1 MSKKFQ
7 KIVPIPFLLAFNTH
21 WVTNTNK
28 AMWQNFNIYFMITVF
43 FEFSLL
49 SILYCRLLSYCRD
62 SKVLYCC
69 TVETVILETA
79 VPCLL
84 AAITQLPIPIHY
96 CTISPFSEN
105 YEQNS
110 DTGVW
115 LKVKKFISFAFS
127 ANMDKWIICGLMG
140 ECKFFFWGPISR
152 NTSKMMF
159 LSDQT
164 LT

>member
-1 MSKKFQ
+1 MGWHLTLIEWQILIKQ
-7 KIVPIPFLLAFNTH
+7 CGKILYILYDYCIFRVF
-21 WVTNTNK
+21 
-28 AMWQNFNIYFMITVF
+28 IT
-43 FEFSLL
+43 
-49 SILYCRLLSYCRD
+49 ILYCRLLSYCRD